1 MNKFCSR
8 LNDPVFSKHEKKKTF
23 TNPKIIR
30 IGLDS
35 SKHIKW
41 WVQVKGVP
49 DKHIKWWVEVKGQ
62 PDTHMKM
69 MGWGEGGT

>member
-23 TNPKIIR
+23 TFPKIIR

-35 SKHIKW
+35 SKNIK
-41 WVQVKGVP
+41 
-49 DKHIKWWVEVKGQ
+49 
-62 PDTHMKM
+62 
-69 MGWGEGGT
+69 